1 MDCTVGKEAG
11 RACPV
16 GKEAGQA
23 CPVGKGAGQAC
34 QVRGEVLGT
43 RGTWSRHSDPGRT
56 EINEHEFS

>member
-11 RACPV
+11 
-16 GKEAGQA
+16 QA
-23 CPVGKGAGQAC
+23 CPIGKGAGQAC
-34 QVRGEVLGT
+34 QVRAEVLGT